1 MSCNIRTSKKWV
13 LPPKPRPGRK
23 PTDKQDEKP
32 MINHSMSAQELTSN
46 IAIIASENQQ
56 LKTHLLS
63 LIYDYKNLKH
73 LVLDRS
79 PSSSPVPLHLVS
91 STERRKRSFT
101 ELNHSDPM
109 NKLISDMNDLSHNTP
124 SLSPAEP
131 DTPIEP
137 VDNMEYSDTEI
148 DQEVFSFINLD
159 ILDQRKTFPIDE
171 ESEPDSEVEDDE
183 NESPSLSRTTSPST
197 FSENEENSLMTTL
210 TRSTTVSTNNSFF
223 QDRKVKPGNSAVK
236 FYDLPSFT
244 PSDYNFTFENIDQSA
259 NLMSIIQEDKYN
271 MVTDFLEEKLIDND
285 LNYYV
290 QNERL
295 G

>member
-1 MSCNIRTSKKWV
+1 
-13 LPPKPRPGRK
+13 
-23 PTDKQDEKP
+23 
-32 MINHSMSAQELTSN
+32 MSAQELTSN
-46 IAIIASENQQ
+46 IAIITSENQQ

>member
-1 MSCNIRTSKKWV
+1 
-13 LPPKPRPGRK
+13 
-23 PTDKQDEKP
+23 
-32 MINHSMSAQELTSN
+32 MSAQELTSN
-46 IAIIASENQQ
+46 IAVVASENQK

-79 PSSSPVPLHLVS
+79 PSSSPVPVDLVS
-91 STERRKRSFT
+91 PTERRKRSFT

-109 NKLISDMNDLSHNTP
+109 KELISDMSDLSHNTP

-131 DTPIEP
+131 ATPIEP

-159 ILDQRKTFPIDE
+159 IVDQRKTFPIDE
-171 ESEPDSEVEDDE
+171 ESEPDSEMEDDD

-197 FSENEENSLMTTL
+197 FSENEENSLMTSL

-223 QDRKVKPGNSAVK
+223 QDRKVKLGTSAVK